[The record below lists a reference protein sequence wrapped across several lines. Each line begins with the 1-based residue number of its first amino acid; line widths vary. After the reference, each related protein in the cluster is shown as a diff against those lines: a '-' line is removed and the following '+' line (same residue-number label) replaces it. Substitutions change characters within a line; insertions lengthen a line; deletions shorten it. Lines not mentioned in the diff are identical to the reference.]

1 MRNATDGNNHR
12 SNPIGTCD
20 SRLSL
25 IPQNDPLRVMWK
37 SRTPSFGSRMNVGK
51 FPSPNGKPCR
61 PLFYCGVTWN
71 GQRLTRVKRREIA
84 RGKFI
89 NPASP
94 QEFLKTQPKP
104 DRQEGS
110 DTNPLDLL

>member
-84 RGKFI
+84 REKFI
-89 NPASP
+89 YQAT
-94 QEFLKTQPKP
+94 QQKILKPHAKA
-104 DRQEGS
+104 DRQQRS
-110 DTNPLDLL
+110 ATNHFYL

>member
-71 GQRLTRVKRREIA
+71 GQRLTRVKRREFA
-84 RGKFI
+84 REKVI
-89 NPASP
+89 NQASQ
-94 QEFLKTQPKP
+94 QEFWKP
-104 DRQEGS
+104 QSEANPHNRS
-110 DTNPLDLL
+110 DTNHLYL